1 MMDTGDVVQE
11 VLIRALNNVDRF
23 DNRGAGALFGYL
35 RQAILN
41 RLRDEARRVSRAS
54 RRVVMGDLR
63 DFQPSPLDELLGRE
77 AMDRFEAALQVLD
90 ADEQAA
96 VVARIEM
103 GLTYPGDRPRSGQ
116 AVGRCSADVRGP
128 RTREAGS

>member
-41 RLRDEARRVSRAS
+41 RLRDEARRA
-54 RRVVMGDLR
+54 
-63 DFQPSPLDELLGRE
+63 
-77 AMDRFEAALQVLD
+77 
-90 ADEQAA
+90 
-96 VVARIEM
+96 
-103 GLTYPGDRPRSGQ
+103 
-116 AVGRCSADVRGP
+116 
-128 RTREAGS
+128 